1 MRDQIKREGDMNAQ
15 KVTKIGIGLSLT
27 SLALCG
33 ALVVSVSCAGSG
45 GGGGAGGN
53 GGGGSGGG
61 GGGSGGG
68 GSGGTTSSGSCA
80 DPGSDAV
87 NFCNGKAQGVMQ
99 GYAFIALGLQDSAD
113 SPVCAEDPKNLSN
126 TRPITAP
133 PLGQCNA
140 DGKTCPTTGQTVWA
154 STDKLCLT
162 GKIPK
167 VTTPSGSTS
176 PDYTSAWG
184 LQIGVNTS
192 DPPADTSGNGQTL
205 GQVTSN
211 AAYTSITLTTTGS
224 VTPANTAIRT
234 EIHLVD
240 QTCTEYSY
248 CASMK
253 SGTATLL
260 TSFNTNCWNGST
272 CGSTP
277 LCTGAAGE
285 DTTKCCKQ
293 LQASD
298 IAKID
303 KIGIQISSDVTNDY
317 AVTDFCLTGIAF
329 GK

>member
-1 MRDQIKREGDMNAQ
+1 MNARNSTIV
-15 KVTKIGIGLSLT
+15 KV
-27 SLALCG
+27 SLALASLAMCIAFG
-33 ALVVSVSCAGSG
+33 IFAASCANGDTG
-45 GGGGAGGN
+45 GGGN
-53 GGGGSGGG
+53 GGSTGTGGG
-61 GGGSGGG
+61 GPSAGGSTGNGGSTGGG
-68 GSGGTTSSGSCA
+68 GTVTFA
-80 DPGSDAV
+80 DGR
-87 NFCNGKAQGVMQ
+87 AQGPMT
-99 GYAFIALGLQDSAD
+99 GYAFLSLGPSDTAT
-113 SPVCAEDPKNLSN
+113 SPVCAEDPNNPTN
-126 TRPITAP
+126 TRPIAGP
-133 PLGQCNA
+133 PVGSCDA
-140 DGKTCPTTGQTVWA
+140 VGKTCPTTGMTVWSDKA
-154 STDKLCLT
+154 KLC
-162 GKIPK
+162 I
-167 VTTPSGSTS
+167 SGSIPIVVNS
-176 PDYTSAWG
+176 DYKSNWG